1 MPERWRDLPL
11 INTDHVYE
19 ISTSGCV
26 RNKETRK
33 DNTRLIPNR
42 DQENV
47 RVVVRVNGNGHT
59 LSLPKLMLET
69 WGKDKLPPKVRIGFK
84 DGNKMNCHLSNLFIL
99 NPRKEEEKF
108 MPPLSQTF
116 LEAVNVVWKD
126 IIPETQVLLKKA
138 GVETKRPST
147 ASHGLRSRFEAGI

>member
-19 ISTSGCV
+19 ISTSGYV
-26 RNKETRK
+26 RNKENKKETA
-33 DNTRLIPNR
+33 RLIPNR

-47 RVVVRVNGNGHT
+47 RVVVRINGNGHT
-59 LSLPKLMLET
+59 LSLPKLMLRT

-84 DGNKMNCHLSNLFIL
+84 DGDKMNCRLSNLFIL
-99 NPRKEEEKF
+99 NPRKEEERF

-126 IIPETQVLLKKA
+126 IIPETQVLLKK
-138 GVETKRPST
+138 VEDEIKRPST
-147 ASHGLRSRFEAGI
+147 KSYGLRSRFEASI